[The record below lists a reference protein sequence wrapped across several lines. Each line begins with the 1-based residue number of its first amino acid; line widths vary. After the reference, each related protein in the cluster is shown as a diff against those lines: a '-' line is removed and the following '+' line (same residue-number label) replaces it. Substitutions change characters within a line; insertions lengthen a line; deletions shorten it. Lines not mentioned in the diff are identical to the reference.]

1 MQKFKNV
8 KKLLMKFSRG
18 EELNVPTTSIA
29 EIRIDGEGD
38 GNSGEGA
45 GLTGNL
51 LDDWVNA
58 VTQGEYTKYEDV
70 PIGHTVET
78 GVMEGWSRY
87 GHDDDFAL
95 APIVGS
101 ISSTYATLNNVI
113 NYEAYNTSSLKI
125 YKDVAWEIAGSGDR

>member
-29 EIRIDGEGD
+29 EIKIDGEGD
-38 GNSGEGA
+38 DNSEGGT

-51 LDDWVNA
+51 LDDWVTA

-70 PIGHTVET
+70 PVAEAGANT
-78 GVMEGWSRY
+78 GWKRRGSTTLLSYIAFSVFG
-87 GHDDDFAL
+87 GDDPDIAYEL
-95 APIVGS
+95 YRNPECPDNAIV
-101 ISSTYATLNNVI
+101 
-113 NYEAYNTSSLKI
+113 
-125 YKDVAWEIAGSGDR
+125 